1 MPDNPLPIFTDQI
14 ERLLDAAQR
23 VVLPKDWREQGIAEF
38 FLISDSTSSFIKA
51 FPRSEYDKAI
61 AKIENDPTLE
71 ENVRQQHLEEINSS
85 CKRVKLDTANR
96 LVLPDDLC
104 ADIGVDAKSP
114 QLVLKGAG
122 KTFNIWNAAKLAEHC
137 AARKAMA
144 ASGNPA
150 LSAKKFLGV

>member
-61 AKIENDPTLE
+61 AKIENDPSLDE
-71 ENVRQQHLEEINSS
+71 GVRQQHLEEINSA

-104 ADIGVDAKSP
+104 ADIGV
-114 QLVLKGAG
+114 G
-122 KTFNIWNAAKLAEHC
+122 
-137 AARKAMA
+137 
-144 ASGNPA
+144 
-150 LSAKKFLGV
+150 AKKP